1 MLGVD
6 PEQRSTHVHTA
17 RFQRPT
23 VIRVVVVDSEPA
35 MKQGLCMRLAVEP
48 DIEVVGAVSD
58 CVQALAQVAELQP
71 DVVLI
76 DTRLPC
82 LDDAQAA
89 QAVHA
94 IAPGTVVLILTLRSD
109 PGARALSSSAGA
121 AALIEKS
128 AGDAALL
135 AAIRTAVVNTG

>member
-1 MLGVD
+1 
-6 PEQRSTHVHTA
+6 
-17 RFQRPT
+17 
-23 VIRVVVVDSEPA
+23 
-35 MKQGLCMRLAVEP
+35 MRLGVEP
-48 DIEVVGAVSD
+48 DIEVVGAATN
-58 CVQALAQVAELQP
+58 CGEALHSVAQLQP

-82 LDDAQAA
+82 LDDALATQAIH
-89 QAVHA
+89 AV
-94 IAPGTVVLILTLRSD
+94 APHTAVLILTLRSD

-135 AAIRTAVVNTG
+135 AAVRTAASMPHPAGSAQNGNDSTAPEPHRD